1 MRRKKNKDKTIN
13 NEAATIES
21 AGIHPDIHMTDISLD
36 NRREKKGVFKK
47 LLLIPA
53 LGCLLGVVVYIAGV
67 VYYKSHFFN
76 GTNVYGTDVSM
87 MEVEDFE
94 EGLSEYSLKIIQKD
108 KNGGIFEEELSSED
122 LGVTVLSTDELV
134 KIINEQ
140 NEWKWPFV
148 RSAVYAG
155 KPTFIGCDEEKIRE
169 AVKNL
174 GSMQKDKFIKPKNAY
189 ISDYKKGKGYRII
202 NEVTGNQLDVD
213 AVTEAIKETVQGLG
227 SEVNCEELG
236 LYKKPKVTSQDK
248 KINKL
253 VDKLN
258 KYTSTNITYE
268 FGDNTEVLDGDTV
281 NEWISVK
288 KGKVKLDEGKVSD
301 FVASIR
307 RKYDTIFRPRKFKTS
322 YGETI
327 TIDSGDYGWWM
338 NTSQEIK
345 ELTSLIK
352 KGKQGK
358 RTPSYFQTA
367 VSYGKN
373 DYGNTYVEVNLT
385 AQHVILYKDGKMV
398 LETDCVTGNRA
409 RGYDTPEGVYGI
421 TYKQRNATLNGENYS
436 TPVDY
441 WMPFNKN
448 IGLHDASWR
457 SSFGGELYKT
467 SGSHGCVNLPPE
479 DAKRIYEI
487 IETGTPVICYNLPGS
502 KGGDIVKA
510 SKDKKKN

>member
-76 GTNVYGTDVSM
+76 GTNVYGTDVSK

-398 LETDCVTGNRA
+398 LETDCVTGNSA

-479 DAKRIYEI
+479 DAKRI
-487 IETGTPVICYNLPGS
+487 
-502 KGGDIVKA
+502 
-510 SKDKKKN
+510 

>member
-1 MRRKKNKDKTIN
+1 M
-13 NEAATIES
+13 
-21 AGIHPDIHMTDISLD
+21 
-36 NRREKKGVFKK
+36 
-47 LLLIPA
+47 
-53 LGCLLGVVVYIAGV
+53 
-67 VYYKSHFFN
+67 
-76 GTNVYGTDVSM
+76 
-87 MEVEDFE
+87 DF
-94 EGLSEYSLKIIQKD
+94 
-108 KNGGIFEEELSSED
+108 
-122 LGVTVLSTDELV
+122 
-134 KIINEQ
+134 
-140 NEWKWPFV
+140 
-148 RSAVYAG
+148 
-155 KPTFIGCDEEKIRE
+155 C
-169 AVKNL
+169 
-174 GSMQKDKFIKPKNAY
+174 
-189 ISDYKKGKGYRII
+189 
-202 NEVTGNQLDVD
+202 
-213 AVTEAIKETVQGLG
+213 
-227 SEVNCEELG
+227 
-236 LYKKPKVTSQDK
+236 
-248 KINKL
+248 
-253 VDKLN
+253 
-258 KYTSTNITYE
+258 
-268 FGDNTEVLDGDTV
+268 
-281 NEWISVK
+281 K

-352 KGKQGK
+352 KENKGK

-398 LETDCVTGNRA
+398 LETDCVTGNSA

-467 SGSHGCVNLPPE
+467 SGSHGCVNLPT
-479 DAKRIYEI
+479 R
-487 IETGTPVICYNLPGS
+487 GC
-502 KGGDIVKA
+502 
-510 SKDKKKN
+510 